1 LGLIISQ
8 KGSPGGM
15 LLNIQL
21 GNARETIILI
31 FPSKCVGP
39 LQGQTWAKRYL
50 THARLNEIEGCM
62 KHDSLNAHSA
72 TKKGMQY

>member
-1 LGLIISQ
+1 MKHKENNWSNWLKYLGLIISQ

-21 GNARETIILI
+21 GNAQETLILI

-39 LQGQTWAKRYL
+39 LQGQT
-50 THARLNEIEGCM
+50 
-62 KHDSLNAHSA
+62 
-72 TKKGMQY
+72 